1 MAATET
7 FMELVYS
14 TQNSDFDPE
23 KRYRNPAHFDRPEA
37 GVTHAVVIGDWP
49 KVVDAY
55 EAQGVEVSVL
65 KPLIS
70 QPVDSDIADTF
81 ASLEQ
86 DNTTLRAERDGIQR
100 LIEAAEGLTEL
111 EHPDAGELPI
121 RLFDA
126 LNGIRLQ
133 IETLVGERDSEVEKS
148 RLLQKQVDDLLAQAA
163 QARLNTDETKE
174 AKDIAELKAK
184 LDVAGVTY
192 RANAS
197 KESLEKA
204 VADLQQA

>member
-1 MAATET
+1 
-7 FMELVYS
+7 MELVYS
-14 TQNSDFDPE
+14 TQNSEFDPE

-70 QPVDSDIADTF
+70 ESVNSDRADTT

-86 DNTTLRAERDGIQR
+86 DNDVLRAERDGIVL
-100 LIEAAEGLTEL
+100 LIDAAEGLTEL
-111 EHPDAGELPI
+111 EHPGAGELPI
-121 RLFDA
+121 RLFGA
-126 LNGIRLQ
+126 LKSIHEGF
-133 IETLVGERDSEVEKS
+133 ETLTGERDNLAGDVELLRAEVE
-148 RLLQKQVDDLLAQAA
+148 R
-163 QARLNTDETKE
+163 
-174 AKDIAELKAK
+174 LKAVAEPVDNAEK
-184 LDVAGVTY
+184 IANLKAQLDAANVTY

-197 KESLEKA
+197 VESLEKA
-204 VADLQQA
+204 VSELPNA

>member
-1 MAATET
+1 
-7 FMELVYS
+7 MELVYS

-55 EAQGVEVSVL
+55 EALGVEISVL
-65 KPLIS
+65 KSLIS
-70 QPVDSDIADTF
+70 QPVDSDVADTF

-86 DNTTLRAERDGIQR
+86 DNATLRAERGGIQR
-100 LIEAAEGLTEL
+100 LIEAAEGLSEL
-111 EHPDAGELPI
+111 EHPGAGELPI

-126 LNGIRLQ
+126 LKAIHEGVIT
-133 IETLVGERDSEVEKS
+133 IEGERDGLAGEVE
-148 RLLQKQVDDLLAQAA
+148 LLRTEVE
-163 QARLNTDETKE
+163 R
-174 AKDIAELKAK
+174 LKAAAEPVDNAEK
-184 LDVAGVTY
+184 IASLKAQLDAANVTY

-197 KESLEKA
+197 VESLEKA

>member
-1 MAATET
+1 
-7 FMELVYS
+7 MELVYS

-55 EAQGVEVSVL
+55 EAQGVDVSVL
-65 KPLIS
+65 KPLNS
-70 QPVDSDIADTF
+70 ESVNSDRADTI

-86 DNTTLRAERDGIQR
+86 DNDMLRAERDGIVL

-111 EHPDAGELPI
+111 EHPGAGELPI

-126 LNGIRLQ
+126 LKAIHEVVVT
-133 IETLVGERDSEVEKS
+133 IEGERDGLVGEVELLRAEVE
-148 RLLQKQVDDLLAQAA
+148 R
-163 QARLNTDETKE
+163 
-174 AKDIAELKAK
+174 LKAAAEPVDSAEK
-184 LDVAGVTY
+184 IANLKAQLDAANVTY

-197 KESLEKA
+197 VESLEKA

>member
-1 MAATET
+1 
-7 FMELVYS
+7 MELVYS

-55 EAQGVEVSVL
+55 EALGVEVSVT

-70 QPVDSDIADTF
+70 EPIDLDGAAVI

-86 DNTTLRAERDGIQR
+86 DNATLNAERVGVIR
-100 LIEAAEGLTEL
+100 LIEAVEGNAPL
-111 EHPDAGELPI
+111 EHPGAGELPI

-126 LNGIRLQ
+126 LDAVHDI
-133 IETLVGERDSEVEKS
+133 IISVTGERDNLAGEVQS
-148 RLLQKQVDDLLAQAA
+148 
-163 QARLNTDETKE
+163 LN
-174 AKDIAELKAK
+174 AEIERLKAAASQPVENAEK
-184 LDVAGVTY
+184 IASLKAQLDAANVTY

-197 KESLEKA
+197 VESLEKA
-204 VADLQQA
+204 VTDLQQA